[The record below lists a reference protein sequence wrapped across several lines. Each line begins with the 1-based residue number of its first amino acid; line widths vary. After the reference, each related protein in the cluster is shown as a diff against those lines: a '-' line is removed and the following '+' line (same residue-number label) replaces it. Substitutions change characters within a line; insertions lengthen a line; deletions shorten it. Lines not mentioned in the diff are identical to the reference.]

1 MEHKKVKTME
11 KVIWYKINV
20 RYPCAIF
27 IKTSKDEYSRP
38 WLWHHQKDQINCV
51 IINECHSKQGVQ

>member
-1 MEHKKVKTME
+1 MEHEKIKTME

-27 IKTSKDEYSRP
+27 IKTSKDEY
-38 WLWHHQKDQINCV
+38 
-51 IINECHSKQGVQ
+51 G